1 MEVVPDRQTYEVG
14 DTATVFFASPFTD
27 AEAWVTIERERI
39 IESRRVRLTSGA
51 TTLRFPIT
59 EAFSPNA
66 FVSIVVVRGR
76 SAEPGPLDDPG
87 RPTLRVGYAEL
98 RVLPEVKRLTVE
110 VEPLARGETTAPAD
124 RTTES
129 ATEPRVT
136 YAPGDTARIRVRVH
150 DRDGRAQRSEITLW
164 AVDEG
169 VLALTGYRTPD
180 PIDLLYA
187 RRGIGL
193 RLASNLVSVSPQI
206 PEGQKGRREA
216 GGGGGGDLAGIL
228 RSRFQTT
235 AFFLGSVV
243 TDANGEAIASAKL
256 PDNLTTFRV
265 MAVAVTA
272 TDRYGSG
279 ESTFLV
285 TRPLVARPALP
296 RFVRDG
302 DRFFAGAI
310 INHRLGGSPEVEVEA
325 RAEGIRIDGG
335 RRRKT
340 RLEPGRG
347 ADVRFEFRASDG
359 DSARFTF
366 SAEAGR
372 EQDAVRVAVPVR
384 PDHYPQ
390 TTTIAGV
397 LHDTASALF
406 LLEDDVD
413 DERSQLELSLGS
425 SPFSLIRG
433 TQEALRV
440 YPYYCTEQIT
450 SIALPVIALHRAEQ
464 LTGEDWSEG
473 DAAAEV
479 AIAVRTL
486 LRRQTA
492 EGGIGFWSPLD
503 WTTPTLSAWAGR
515 VLLEA
520 RTAGVAVDSAALG
533 RLADYLTRSLN
544 EESWRRVAVGWW
556 HDSLSNRLSERLAA
570 ADYLSRYGTPNVA
583 AENTLLQQAG
593 LLRWEDRILLAE
605 VLARRNQMQPA
616 RTLLESAWS
625 AVRVEGRNAVLP
637 REAYRTH
644 YFDSRARPAA
654 RLLTATLAVDPTHAL
669 VGPLVETL
677 VQHGRVE
684 AATPWTTQDYG
695 HIVLALAEYSR
706 IRGTAPP
713 STITITSG
721 RRTVLSHTSGES
733 AAGDTTIS
741 LRRLVTRDAQGRNV
755 IHLNLRG
762 SASRRDGS
770 ANPSPTFYFLTVS
783 QVPEGR
789 QLNPVEQ
796 GIRVER
802 WYEGLNSSTPID
814 RIAEGQL
821 VRVRLRITVDEDR
834 RFVVLDDPLPA
845 GLEPVDLSLRT
856 VAPAGS
862 GFPEY
867 QPEAQEYPDD
877 FNWWYGSWD
886 SGFWSPFDHKELRD
900 DRVIWSA
907 SYLWPGSY
915 TATYLARAT
924 TAGTFVVPPAHAEE
938 MYNPGVN
945 GRTGGGTFVV
955 SRIER

>member
-1 MEVVPDRQTYEVG
+1 
-14 DTATVFFASPFTD
+14 
-27 AEAWVTIERERI
+27 
-39 IESRRVRLTSGA
+39 
-51 TTLRFPIT
+51 
-59 EAFSPNA
+59 
-66 FVSIVVVRGR
+66 
-76 SAEPGPLDDPG
+76 
-87 RPTLRVGYAEL
+87 
-98 RVLPEVKRLTVE
+98 
-110 VEPLARGETTAPAD
+110 
-124 RTTES
+124 
-129 ATEPRVT
+129 
-136 YAPGDTARIRVRVH
+136 
-150 DRDGRAQRSEITLW
+150 
-164 AVDEG
+164 
-169 VLALTGYRTPD
+169 
-180 PIDLLYA
+180 
-187 RRGIGL
+187 
-193 RLASNLVSVSPQI
+193 
-206 PEGQKGRREA
+206 
-216 GGGGGGDLAGIL
+216 
-228 RSRFQTT
+228 
-235 AFFLGSVV
+235 
-243 TDANGEAIASAKL
+243 
-256 PDNLTTFRV
+256 
-265 MAVAVTA
+265 
-272 TDRYGSG
+272 
-279 ESTFLV
+279 
-285 TRPLVARPALP
+285 
-296 RFVRDG
+296 
-302 DRFFAGAI
+302 
-310 INHRLGGSPEVEVEA
+310 
-325 RAEGIRIDGG
+325 
-335 RRRKT
+335 
-340 RLEPGRG
+340 
-347 ADVRFEFRASDG
+347 
-359 DSARFTF
+359 
-366 SAEAGR
+366 
-372 EQDAVRVAVPVR
+372 
-384 PDHYPQ
+384 
-390 TTTIAGV
+390 
-397 LHDTASALF
+397 
-406 LLEDDVD
+406 
-413 DERSQLELSLGS
+413 
-425 SPFSLIRG
+425 
-433 TQEALRV
+433 
-440 YPYYCTEQIT
+440 
-450 SIALPVIALHRAEQ
+450 
-464 LTGEDWSEG
+464 
-473 DAAAEV
+473 
-479 AIAVRTL
+479 
-486 LRRQTA
+486 
-492 EGGIGFWSPLD
+492 
-503 WTTPTLSAWAGR
+503 
-515 VLLEA
+515 
-520 RTAGVAVDSAALG
+520 
-533 RLADYLTRSLN
+533 
-544 EESWRRVAVGWW
+544 
-556 HDSLSNRLSERLAA
+556 
-570 ADYLSRYGTPNVA
+570 
-583 AENTLLQQAG
+583 LLQQAG

-733 AAGDTTIS
+733 TAGDTTIS

-755 IHLNLRG
+755 VHLNLRS
-762 SASRRDGS
+762 SASSRDDS
-770 ANPSPTFYFLTVS
+770 ATPRPIFYFLTVS
-783 QVPEGR
+783 HVPEGR

-924 TAGTFVVPPAHAEE
+924 TAGTFIVPPAHAEE